1 MDLQTHREGSR
12 DRERER
18 AGGGKN
24 PVTQCSESE
33 WGGGGRGRRTNYAMI
48 LISLYNETCH
58 ENWNGPI
65 YLTDAE
71 CIANQCNIEK
81 CSGTPSCFVRFDYN
95 TKRLCLLRIQSLWLC
110 NQIDWLKIP
119 DERDESIELN
129 LRFINKRYTTTILM
143 ENWLTQMHT
152 VSPPP

>member
-18 AGGGKN
+18 EREEEKTQLHNAVRANGG
-24 PVTQCSESE
+24 E
-33 WGGGGRGRRTNYAMI
+33 RGRRTNYAMI